1 MRLTLRQTKC
11 SLRLV
16 GIRHYLLAV
25 AAHLIDGAAG
35 YVSIKKGAMW
45 WFEVRERNGVAQTA
59 LKGMVTAEMLL
70 GK

>member
-1 MRLTLRQTKC
+1 M
-11 SLRLV
+11 
-16 GIRHYLLAV
+16 V